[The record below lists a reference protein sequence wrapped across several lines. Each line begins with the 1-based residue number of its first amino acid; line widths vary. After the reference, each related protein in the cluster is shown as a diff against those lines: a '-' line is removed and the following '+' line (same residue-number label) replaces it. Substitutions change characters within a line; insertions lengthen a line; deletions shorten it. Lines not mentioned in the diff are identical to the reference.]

1 MLGVYRVVMSQ
12 ATSALR
18 PQVLSDVNA
27 HELPVLMFPY
37 GGLDEVTSTYL
48 LPTRITVTLD
58 SAKLP
63 VLAPCLSHIWLPMI

>member
-1 MLGVYRVVMSQ
+1 MLGVYRV
-12 ATSALR
+12 ALSAASSAFR
-18 PQVLSDVNA
+18 PNVSSDVNA
-27 HELPVLMFPY
+27 NELPVLVYPY

-48 LPTRITVTLD
+48 LPTRTAMTLD